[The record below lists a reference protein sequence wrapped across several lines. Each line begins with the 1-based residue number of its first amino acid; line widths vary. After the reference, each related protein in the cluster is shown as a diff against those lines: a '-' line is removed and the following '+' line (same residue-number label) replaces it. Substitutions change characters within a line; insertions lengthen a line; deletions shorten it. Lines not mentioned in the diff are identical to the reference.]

1 MHFTPLSA
9 IIFKDNQN
17 KMSDRAKEFMK
28 LVWEKRNDGA
38 DTEQKLVGAILSLT
52 SEYVRSYTAQND
64 LIVLDKNDLIQLS
77 QEVSNLQD
85 DET

>member
-1 MHFTPLSA
+1 MTFPA
-9 IIFKDNQN
+9 IIFKN
-17 KMSDRAKEFMK
+17 KLSLMSERAKEFMR
-28 LVWEKRNDGA
+28 LVWDKRNNGA

-52 SEYVRSYTAQND
+52 SEYVRFYTAQND
-64 LIVLDKNDLIQLS
+64 LIVLDKNDLIDLS